1 MLVIADLKAVEI
13 YNTTGTA
20 KIVETAV
27 SSLIPGKYKRGEKL
41 KQLRLLK

>member
-1 MLVIADLKAVEI
+1 MLVKADLKAVEI
-13 YNTTGTA
+13 CNTTETA

-27 SSLIPGKYKRGEKL
+27 SSIIPCMYKRGEKL